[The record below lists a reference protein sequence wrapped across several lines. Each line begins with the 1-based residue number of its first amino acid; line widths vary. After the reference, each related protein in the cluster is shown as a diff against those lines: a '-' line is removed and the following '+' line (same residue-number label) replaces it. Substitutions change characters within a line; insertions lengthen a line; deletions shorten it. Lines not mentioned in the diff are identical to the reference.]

1 MKRAK
6 YTKDKK
12 MKIAELIEAL
22 RKLPLEAEILIDA
35 TPKAEADMVTLDIKE
50 IYELQPD
57 LYFIFVG

>member
-1 MKRAK
+1 MKLAE

-50 IYELQPD
+50 IYEMQPK
-57 LYFIFVG
+57 LYFIFVN